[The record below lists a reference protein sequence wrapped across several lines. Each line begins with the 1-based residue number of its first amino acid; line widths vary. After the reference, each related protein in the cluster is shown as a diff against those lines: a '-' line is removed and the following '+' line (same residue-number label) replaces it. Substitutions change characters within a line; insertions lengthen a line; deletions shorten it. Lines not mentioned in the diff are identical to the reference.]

1 MSYWS
6 FSRILIVVSNFVFLC
21 LYDIYIYIFQSV
33 CLWVGQQDLE
43 GIGREKNHDQ
53 NNLYGIFQL
62 NFSIKYAKD

>member
-1 MSYWS
+1 
-6 FSRILIVVSNFVFLC
+6 
-21 LYDIYIYIFQSV
+21 
-33 CLWVGQQDLE
+33 LWVGQQDLE